1 MSKLYVISRD
11 IGNTDDVSPR
21 VISVLNECDFILC
34 EDTRVSGMFLKK
46 HSVEKKELVSINE
59 FNERKKTEWVLDR
72 IKNGETAGLMSDAGT
87 PSVSD
92 PGYYIT
98 SQAVLLGIKIVPI
111 PGVSSVMAALVG
123 AGFPTDAF
131 IFYGFLPK
139 KDKKRRNKLA
149 EALSRQETSLFFESP
164 HRINKTLSEIVALD
178 ADREIVIAR
187 EMTKIHEEFVRG
199 TAKSVFEGLWTRKG
213 EMVLVIKGEKNV
225 QR

>member
-139 KDKKRRNKLA
+139 KD
-149 EALSRQETSLFFESP
+149 
-164 HRINKTLSEIVALD
+164 
-178 ADREIVIAR
+178 
-187 EMTKIHEEFVRG
+187 
-199 TAKSVFEGLWTRKG
+199 
-213 EMVLVIKGEKNV
+213 
-225 QR
+225 